1 MGIIDGK
8 VCVVTGSNSGI
19 GRETAKAL
27 ASMGAYVVMVTR
39 SKERG
44 TEARE
49 AIIKETGNREVDL
62 LICDLSIMSEVES
75 LAEVITENYR
85 HLDLLINNAGAVFSK
100 RKVTPEGFENTF
112 AVNYLA
118 PFKLTHQLVPL
129 LKYSAP
135 SRVVNLSSGL
145 YRRAHVNLE
154 DLQSTKNYEGMKAYQ
169 NSKLMVLLF
178 TYELARR
185 LTGTGVTVNAVQPG
199 FVATNLGRNT
209 GSLIS
214 SIMFRL
220 VRPLQ
225 LSPKEGAQTSI
236 YAATSPEL
244 EGVTGRCFAKSSEV
258 ETSPESYDEDLQR
271 RLYEKTLS
279 LLNIEG
285 VETM

>member
-1 MGIIDGK
+1 MGTIDGK
-8 VCVVTGSNSGI
+8 VIVVTGSNSGI

-27 ASMGAYVVMVTR
+27 ASMGANVVMVTR
-39 SKERG
+39 SREKG

-62 LICDLSIMSEVES
+62 LICDLSIMSQVES
-75 LAEVITENYR
+75 LAEEITKKYSQ
-85 HLDLLINNAGAVFSK
+85 LDVLINNAGAAFSK
-100 RKVTPEGFENTF
+100 RTVTPERFESTF

-118 PFKLTHQLVPL
+118 PFRLTHQLIPI
-129 LKYSAP
+129 LKHSTP
-135 SRVVNLSSGL
+135 SRIVNLSSVL
-145 YRRAHVNLE
+145 HRRAHVDLE
-154 DLQSTKNYEGMKAYQ
+154 DLQSTKSYDGMKSYQ

-209 GSLIS
+209 ESLIS

-236 YAATSPEL
+236 YTATAPEL
-244 EGVTGRCFAKSSEV
+244 EGVTGRCFAKSTEV
-258 ETSPESYDEDLQR
+258 ETSPESYDQDLQR
-271 RLYEKTLS
+271 RLYEKTIR
-279 LLNIEG
+279 LLKIEG
-285 VETM
+285 IETM